1 MTTADLIAL
10 VPLLVQAGS
19 VLVLLA
25 VLCVRRNHLLSA
37 IASASANATAL
48 GFLPL
53 ASARTPHAVGE
64 LLIIDQSALF
74 FMGLILA
81 SAFVVTVLAFDYLER
96 HSVRREEFYILLQ
109 AATTGAAALAATTH
123 FAIVFLGLELLSVSL
138 YGMIAY
144 VFNRPNSMEAAV
156 KYLILAAVS
165 SAFLLFGMALIYA
178 DSGLMTFAAL
188 AEPEARPIFL
198 LGGAA
203 LFVTGVGFK
212 LALVPFHLWTPDI
225 YQGAPVPVA
234 AFLAAVSKGA
244 MVSLLLRFTFS
255 TPLSDASSLRSSLAA
270 LAIASMLAGN
280 LLGLRQRNLC
290 RLLAYSSIAH
300 LGYVLV
306 AIIAGP
312 AMGAEAVTFYVATYL
327 ATVLGAFGVIS
338 LLSSGRVSCTELDD
352 YQGLFWRRPGLAVVF
367 TAMMFSLAGIP
378 LTGGFLAK
386 FLVLNAGVSAALWTP
401 VFILIVSSVVGLV
414 YYLRV
419 VATMFSTHHLSVSAT
434 SATPLV
440 AVSRA
445 GGALVGLL
453 SLAIVLLG
461 VVPGPA
467 LDFIHTL
474 WIQAP

>member
-1 MTTADLIAL
+1 MNSTDFIAL
-10 VPLLVQAGS
+10 LPLLVQAGT

-25 VLCVRRNHLLSA
+25 VVCVRRHHLFSA
-37 IASASANATAL
+37 VVSATANAAAL
-48 GFLPL
+48 AVLPL
-53 ASARTPHAVGE
+53 AAAQTPHAVGE
-64 LLIIDQSALF
+64 LLIVDRAALF
-74 FMGLILA
+74 FMGLIFSSALA
-81 SAFVVTVLAFDYLER
+81 VTMLAYDYLGR
-96 HSVRREEFYILLQ
+96 HGVRREEFYILLQ
-109 AATTGAAALAATTH
+109 AATTGAAVLTATTH

-144 VFNRPNSMEAAV
+144 IFNRPNAIEAAV

-178 DSGLMTFAAL
+178 ESGAMTFAAL
-188 AEPEARPIFL
+188 SRPGGHPIFL

-203 LFVTGVGFK
+203 LLLTGVGFK

-244 MVSLLLRFTFS
+244 VVALLLRFAMS
-255 TPLSDASSLRSSLAA
+255 TETMDTTSLRTTLAG
-270 LAIASMLAGN
+270 LAIASMIAGN
-280 LLGLRQRNLC
+280 LLGLLQRNLC

-306 AIIAGP
+306 AILAGP
-312 AMGAEAVTFYVATYL
+312 EIGAEAVTFYVTTYVM
-327 ATVLGAFGVIS
+327 TVLGAFGVIS
-338 LLSSGRVSCTELDD
+338 LLSSGRASYSELGD
-352 YQGLFWRRPGLAVVF
+352 YQGLFWRRPALAVVF
-367 TAMMFSLAGIP
+367 TAMLFSLAGIP

-401 VFILIVSSVVGLV
+401 VFVLIASSVVGLY

-419 VATMFSTHHLSVSAT
+419 VATMFSSSSRPA
-434 SATPLV
+434 
-440 AVSRA
+440 AVGAVIPVGSISRP
-445 GGALVGLL
+445 GGTLLGLL
-453 SLAIVLLG
+453 SLGIVVLG

-467 LDFIHTL
+467 LKLIHTL
-474 WIQAP
+474 WIQVP

>member
-1 MTTADLIAL
+1 MNSADFTALL
-10 VPLLVQAGS
+10 PLLVQASS

-25 VLCVRRNHLLSA
+25 AVCVRRHHLLSA
-37 IASASANATAL
+37 VVSAL
-48 GFLPL
+48 GNAAALAALPL
-53 ASARTPHAVGE
+53 AAAGTPHAVGE
-64 LLIIDQSALF
+64 LLIVDRPALF
-74 FMGLILA
+74 FMGLIFA
-81 SAFVVTVLAFDYLER
+81 SSFAVTVLAYDYLER

-109 AATTGAAALAATTH
+109 AATTGAVVLAATIH

-138 YGMIAY
+138 YGMISY
-144 VFNRPNSMEAAV
+144 VFNRPNSIEAAV

-178 DSGLMTFAAL
+178 ESGMMTFDAL
-188 AEPEARPIFL
+188 AEPGARPIFL

-203 LFVTGVGFK
+203 LLLTGVGFK

-244 MVSLLLRFTFS
+244 VVSLLLRFT
-255 TPLSDASSLRSSLAA
+255 LSMPMADAPSLRSSLAA

-280 LLGLRQRNLC
+280 LLGLLQRNLC

-306 AIIAGP
+306 AILAGS
-312 AMGAEAVTFYVATYL
+312 AIGTEAVTFYVTTYVV
-327 ATVLGAFGVIS
+327 TVLGAFGVIS
-338 LLSSGRVSCTELDD
+338 LLSSGYTNYNELDD
-352 YQGLFWRRPGLAVVF
+352 YHGLFWRRPALAVVF
-367 TAMMFSLAGIP
+367 TAMLFSLAGVP

-401 VFILIVSSVVGLV
+401 VLVLIVSSVVGLF

-419 VATMFSTHHLSVSAT
+419 VAAMFSSDHRPAG
-434 SATPLV
+434 AAAAPPEI
-440 AVSRA
+440 AISRA
-445 GGALVGLL
+445 GGVLLGIL

-461 VVPGPA
+461 VVPGRA
-467 LDFIHTL
+467 LDLIRTL
-474 WIQAP
+474 WIQVP

>member
-1 MTTADLIAL
+1 
-10 VPLLVQAGS
+10 
-19 VLVLLA
+19 
-25 VLCVRRNHLLSA
+25 
-37 IASASANATAL
+37 
-48 GFLPL
+48 
-53 ASARTPHAVGE
+53 
-64 LLIIDQSALF
+64 
-74 FMGLILA
+74 MGLIFA

-188 AEPEARPIFL
+188 AEPDARPIFL

-306 AIIAGP
+306 AILAGP
-312 AMGAEAVTFYVATYL
+312 AMGAEAVTFYVTTYL

-338 LLSSGRVSCTELDD
+338 LLSSGRVSCNELDD
-352 YQGLFWRRPGLAVVF
+352 YQGLFWRRPGLAIVF

-419 VATMFSTHHLSVSAT
+419 VATMFSTHHDSRAT
-434 SATPLV
+434 TAPKPVV
-440 AVSRA
+440 AISRA
-445 GGALVGLL
+445 GGALVGIL

-474 WIQAP
+474 WIQTP

>member
-1 MTTADLIAL
+1 
-10 VPLLVQAGS
+10 
-19 VLVLLA
+19 
-25 VLCVRRNHLLSA
+25 
-37 IASASANATAL
+37 
-48 GFLPL
+48 
-53 ASARTPHAVGE
+53 
-64 LLIIDQSALF
+64 LLIVDRAALF
-74 FMGLILA
+74 FMGLIFASSLA
-81 SAFVVTVLAFDYLER
+81 VTVLAYDYLER

-109 AATTGAAALAATTH
+109 AATTGAVVLAATTH

-144 VFNRPNSMEAAV
+144 VFNRPNALEAAV

-178 DSGLMTFAAL
+178 ESGAMTFAAL
-188 AEPEARPIFL
+188 AGPGARPIFL

-203 LFVTGVGFK
+203 LFLTGVGFK

-244 MVSLLLRFTFS
+244 VVSLLLRFTLS
-255 TPLSDASSLRSSLAA
+255 TPFADATSLRSSLAVF
-270 LAIASMLAGN
+270 AIASMLAGN
-280 LLGLRQRNLC
+280 FLGLLQRNLC

-306 AIIAGP
+306 AILAGP
-312 AMGAEAVTFYVATYL
+312 AIGAEAVTFYVTTYL

-338 LLSSGRVSCTELDD
+338 LLSSGRASCNEVDD
-352 YQGLFWRRPGLAVVF
+352 YQGLFWRRPALAVVF
-367 TAMMFSLAGIP
+367 TVMLFSLAGIP

-386 FLVLNAGVSAALWTP
+386 FFVLNAGVSAALWTP
-401 VFILIVSSVVGLV
+401 VLVLIASSVVGLF

-419 VATMFSTHHLSVSAT
+419 VAAMFSSNDHRTAAT
-434 SATPLV
+434 AV
-440 AVSRA
+440 AAPMIAISRA
-445 GGALVGLL
+445 GGALLGVL
-453 SLAIVLLG
+453 SVAIVLLG

-467 LDFIHTL
+467 VDLIRTL
-474 WIQAP
+474 WVQAP